1 MVVCLKKHRQY
12 PTPLLQ
18 KSAWSLDQ
26 VSWQF
31 YGLQEDGV
39 ALLQRAFCSPRSAYW
54 KNDRSGFC
62 GRCYYRD
69 SVVWRDHYHKSY
81 KSPMLLLTDH
91 SNQTYFRETPFYFY
105 FFKWKQK
112 KTKTPLL
119 THYDQMYIRVPFF
132 CFLFFKTPFWNKR
145 REQNIQ
151 DNFKKKNN
159 NTHKTKK

>member
-112 KTKTPLL
+112 KNKNTPAHSLWPNVYQSTL
-119 THYDQMYIRVPFF
+119 
-132 CFLFFKTPFWNKR
+132 FLFFVFQDTFLEQKKR
-145 REQNIQ
+145 
-151 DNFKKKNN
+151 
-159 NTHKTKK
+159 TKYPR